1 MSKRTDKS
9 SAGHDEPLPNPF
21 ALAFGEPGGSRTDP
35 PGEDASCTADGAV
48 SSKNG
53 VSSVRGDEGG
63 FSDLSTLP
71 RVVLRRERKGRGG
84 KTVTVVEG
92 VPVPLAEGLACALR
106 KGLGCGS
113 RVEEG
118 VVVLQGDQVER
129 SAAWFTARGV
139 KKVIRG

>member
-9 SAGHDEPLPNPF
+9 SIGHDEPLPNPF
-21 ALAFGEPGGSRTDP
+21 VLAFGEPGGSRIDP
-35 PGEDASCTADGAV
+35 PGENVSDIVDGAIF
-48 SSKNG
+48 SKNG
-53 VSSVRGDEGG
+53 VSSVCGDEDG
-63 FSDLSTLP
+63 FPDLSTLP

-92 VPVPLAEGLACALR
+92 VPVLIAERLARALR
-106 KGLGCGS
+106 KGLGCGA

-118 VVVLQGDQVER
+118 AVVLQGDQVER
-129 SAAWFTARGV
+129 SAAWLIVRGV

>member
-9 SAGHDEPLPNPF
+9 SVGHDEPLPNPF
-21 ALAFGEPGGSRTDP
+21 ALAFGEQGGSRTAL
-35 PGEDASCTADGAV
+35 PGEDAACTTDGAV
-48 SSKNG
+48 SPEKG
-53 VSSVRGDEGG
+53 VSSVRDDEGG
-63 FSDLSTLP
+63 FSDLSALP

-118 VVVLQGDQVER
+118 AVVLQGDQVER

>member
-9 SAGHDEPLPNPF
+9 SVGHDEPLPNPF
-21 ALAFGEPGGSRTDP
+21 ALAFGEPGASRP
-35 PGEDASCTADGAV
+35 PGEGASCTTDGAF

-53 VSSVRGDEGG
+53 VSSVCGDEGG

-118 VVVLQGDQVER
+118 VVVLQGDQVDR
-129 SAAWFTARGV
+129 SAAWFTTRGV